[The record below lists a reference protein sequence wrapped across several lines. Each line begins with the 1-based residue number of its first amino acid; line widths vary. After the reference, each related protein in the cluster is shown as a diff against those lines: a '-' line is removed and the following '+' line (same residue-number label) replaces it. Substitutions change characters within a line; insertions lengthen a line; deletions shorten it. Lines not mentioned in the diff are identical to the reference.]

1 VLGALSLLAIVAVCA
16 FAASYI
22 MWRASSRSGLWGL
35 IAGALLGIVAF
46 GCAVLIGLAITRAWF
61 RN

>member
-1 VLGALSLLAIVAVCA
+1 VRGAVSVIALAAAGALV
-16 FAASYI
+16 ASYI
-22 MWRASSRSGLWGL
+22 MWRASSRSGLWSL
-35 IAGALLGIVAF
+35 IAGGVLSLVAL